1 MAQWQIKD
9 DYGMWLN
16 VSPEF
21 AAVMALAGYP
31 VRLHGGDGVPFWAE
45 MEEENDWPY
54 PIPDP
59 LEII

>member
-1 MAQWQIKD
+1 MAQWQIKY
-9 DYGMWLN
+9 DYGVWLN

-45 MEEENDWPY
+45 MEEEED
-54 PIPDP
+54 DAT
-59 LEII
+59 L